1 MTKETFASSAGAA
14 AAAKMPAL
22 KGSIL
27 SKEITAEEAER
38 RKQDF
43 ENLIRGEYKQQ
54 FDERVQKIID
64 KRFREMRLMK
74 EQAAKIKPLLDA
86 LSEKYGNADADALVK
101 MLKEDAGKNTKI
113 AFDRQLKAREQA
125 MKWRA
130 SAEEIANAD
139 PEFNLADEMKNP
151 AFTHLLKAGVDMKS
165 AYHAMHHDEILEKAI
180 RYAVK
185 KVHDQ
190 TVKDMRMNL
199 SRPEENGS
207 GGRGGAKMAPPSVNN
222 MTRAE
227 REEIEKRAARGE
239 KVYFS

>member
-1 MTKETFASSAGAA
+1 MTKETFASSVDAA

-130 SAEEIANAD
+130 SAEEITNAD

-151 AFTHLLKAGVDMKS
+151 AFTHLLRAGVDMKS
-165 AYHAMHHDEILEKAI
+165 AYHAMHHDEI
-180 RYAVK
+180 RYAAK

-207 GGRGGAKMAPPSVNN
+207 GGRGGAKMAPLSVNN